1 MRNLILLIG
10 MLFLTTISFAQE
22 ANVSETKENMK
33 SGTFNALTVSLP
45 NADDKVALRVWK
57 SYIKAYG
64 GKAKKVKKSKEY
76 LSKSAILAGVNNSDP
91 TDVYARVKETSNG
104 SEMTVWFSMGEFYV
118 SSAAFPSD
126 YTAAQNFLQDYA
138 HEVAKELVVIELEN
152 EEKKYKKMEKEMKK
166 LKKKNDGFHKD
177 IEKAKEAIAKAE
189 RNIEENV
196 RKQKE
201 QTSLMEDQQK
211 TMGTIKEK
219 LSGMN

>member
-10 MLFLTTISFAQE
+10 MLFLTTICWAQE
-22 ANVSETKENMK
+22 AANVSESKENMK
-33 SGTFNALTVSLP
+33 LGTFNALTVSLP
-45 NADDKVALRVWK
+45 NASDKVALNVWK

-76 LSKSAILAGVNNSDP
+76 LSQSAVLAGINNADP
-91 TDVYARVKETSNG
+91 TDVYARVSETSNG

-126 YTAAQNFLQDYA
+126 YTAAQKFLQDYA

-196 RKQKE
+196 RQQKE
-201 QTSLMEDQQK
+201 QTNLMEEQQK
-211 TMGTIKEK
+211 AMT
-219 LSGMN
+219 